1 MDTSRIK
8 IKEVKMNIS
17 ENVSS
22 HDTQLF
28 SRMVDILVM
37 SGTGKNDYGVDILN
51 LGVLASLMNSQ
62 DMSNKWG
69 KRINSNQLKQVILR
83 IRTKGMLNDFS
94 PDWSDFSH
102 PSSIGHAYSNVVHMK
117 SDLTRTIPR

>member
-1 MDTSRIK
+1 
-8 IKEVKMNIS
+8 MNIS

-37 SGTGKNDYGVDILN
+37 SGTGKYDCGMDISN

-69 KRINSNQLKQVILR
+69 KNLNSNQLKQVVHR
-83 IRTKGMLNDFS
+83 IRTKGMLNEFS

-102 PSSIGHAYSNVVHMK
+102 PSSVGHAYSNMVHMK
-117 SDLTRTIPR
+117 SDLTRSIPR